1 MLEAET
7 VEWEDVNEYAEQQQ
21 LVQALPIACLWNFIK
36 NESNAQGREEK
47 NIDEL
52 TMKLDAKKSI
62 YEENQLKMAEQNA
75 AFDAKK
81 AKILNEID
89 EMETRNKELEL
100 SDEAVKIIHET
111 IMEKSLEV
119 EKAKQKARDEKLFK
133 NPNDF
138 PELVVICV
146 QQRARKKK
154 LNGHKARSSIVSS
167 TKVHNKHSGRIIKSY
182 LEHEKPKR
190 PKKVRIYKKSF
201 QPGALSAQ
209 NSFSMGPNCYG
220 NNPQFMSRQDD
231 KMIKVDSVREDG
243 DSDSD
248 EEETNKDLTFE
259 QFRLERRQAKFKKV
273 KSSVVTQL
281 FSEKQPLPQNKLTT
295 ESGELT
301 DEDTPPFDDD
311 DDGMEMTPLADDL
324 DLDFNMSMN

>member
-7 VEWEDVNEYAEQQQ
+7 AEWEDVNEFAEQQQ

-36 NESNAQGREEK
+36 NESNAQDREET
-47 NIDEL
+47 NIEEL

-89 EMETRNKELEL
+89 EMEKRNKELEL

-119 EKAKQKARDEKLFK
+119 EKAKQNACDEKLFK

-190 PKKVRIYKKSF
+190 PKKLKTYKKSF

-209 NSFSMGPNCYG
+209 NSFSMGPCSYG
-220 NNPQFMSRQDD
+220 INPQFMSRQDD
-231 KMIKVDSVREDG
+231 KMIKVDSVRED
-243 DSDSD
+243 SDSD
-248 EEETNKDLTFE
+248 DDETNKDLTFE
-259 QFRLERRQAKFKKV
+259 QFRLKRRQAKFKKV

-281 FSEKQPLPQNKLTT
+281 FSEKQPLPQNKLAT

-311 DDGMEMTPLADDL
+311 DDDGMEMTTLADNL